1 MLFRFIVALFIR
13 AGLKPSP
20 NSRLSHPEY
29 KPVIKPVIAHKKVTG
44 KPFIIEISLVL
55 YLFNLYGRYIEQT
68 QNPITDYTYNGYL
81 EKRHYK
87 SSNQIYITYN
97 SKQYTL
103 HTGDRILDKIKAGE
117 IPKLYYSSKT
127 DYLFFEDDYLP
138 IGYAQ
143 AALLFTIIFPTIGI
157 IVWRKELDNDIR
169 TM

>member
-1 MLFRFIVALFIR
+1 M
-13 AGLKPSP
+13 
-20 NSRLSHPEY
+20 
-29 KPVIKPVIAHKKVTG
+29 
-44 KPFIIEISLVL
+44 
-55 YLFNLYGRYIEQT
+55 FNLYGRYIEQT

-103 HTGDRILDKIKAGE
+103 HTGDRILAKIKAGE

>member
-1 MLFRFIVALFIR
+1 MKEDGYYPTGAQYDKNAPYNKVENKEKIVDV
-13 AGLKPSP
+13 
-20 NSRLSHPEY
+20 N
-29 KPVIKPVIAHKKVTG
+29 VQIKMSKTFPIKV
-44 KPFIIEISLVL
+44 
-55 YLFNLYGRYIEQT
+55 
-68 QNPITDYTYNGYL
+68 TDYTYNGYL

-87 SSNQIYITYN
+87 SSSQIYITYN

-143 AALLFTIIFPTIGI
+143 AALLFTVIFPTIGI